1 MKVVSNESDKS
12 EPLVSIII
20 PVYNGSNYMRE
31 AIESALRQTYKNI
44 EILVINDGSKDNG
57 LTEKIAKSYGNKIK
71 YFYKENGGVSTALNF
86 GIKHMKGQFFSWL
99 SHDDR
104 YYPNKIQTQI
114 DFLNENNLMDKKV
127 ITYTNYDVIDEHSDV
142 VNFMHFDVF
151 EPNLHSEYSIL
162 HGLASGTSLL
172 IPKSAFDE
180 YGLFDEKYR
189 CIQDYLLF
197 FKFLNDYKYVFIPYV
212 VTNSTRVHS
221 GQVTNTN
228 PNVIKENNFLWKYMI
243 SEFPDDKKINLNG
256 SLYKFY
262 LGMNKYLNS
271 IVIYPD
277 AIKYTEDKMNEQIK
291 KYYNQIINSYK
302 INREQFI
309 NSIYNSYNLLLRK
322 TNYYLYDPEV
332 VNDSDI
338 LNDIIDELGL
348 KCVLDISIKEFN
360 ELSPLFS
367 KILNRL
373 DVDFNGDTIIRLSL
387 TQKIKALRSEGG
399 WKLVY
404 FNCKRKMFNILN
416 SSSVCRVILRFLRV
430 LRKIVFFI
438 PKIILRFILNS

>member
-1 MKVVSNESDKS
+1 MKVVNSESNNL

-31 AIESALRQTYKNI
+31 AIESALCQTYKNI

-104 YYPNKIQTQI
+104 YYPDKIKTQI
-114 DFLNENNLMDKKV
+114 DYLVKNNLLNRRV

-142 VNFMHFDVF
+142 VNSMHFDIF
-151 EPNLHSEYSIL
+151 DPNHYSEYAIL

-180 YGLFDEKYR
+180 HGLFDEKYR

-197 FKFLNDYKYVFIPYV
+197 FKFLKDYDYIFIPKV
-212 VTNSTRVHS
+212 ITNSTRVHS

-228 PNVIKENNFLWKYMI
+228 PNVIKENNFLWKYMM
-243 SEFPDDKKINLNG
+243 SEFPDKRKIKLNG

-271 IVIYPD
+271 IVIYPE
-277 AIKYTEDKMNEQIK
+277 AIKYTEDKMNEQIE
-291 KYYNQIINSYK
+291 KYYNQIVNSYK
-302 INREQFI
+302 SDSEQFI

-322 TNYYLYDPEV
+322 TNYYLYDPEI
-332 VNDSDI
+332 VNDSDT

-348 KCVLDISIKEFN
+348 KCVLDISLKEFE
-360 ELSPLFS
+360 ELSSEFSDIFS
-367 KILNRL
+367 KL
-373 DVDFNGDTIIRLSL
+373 DVDFNGETIIRLSL
-387 TQKIKALRSEGG
+387 SQKIKALRSEGG

-416 SSSVCRVILRFLRV
+416 SSSICRLILSFLRFLR
-430 LRKIVFFI
+430 KIIFFI
-438 PKIILRFILNS
+438 PKMTLRFILNS